1 VCVCFIEIQADTEA
15 SYEIQME
22 GDAEYEFAAAGDA
35 TANGDVTGTL
45 AEFL

>member
-1 VCVCFIEIQADTEA
+1 
-15 SYEIQME
+15 ME